1 MALTWVLENPMNDHA
16 NSSLRPQTVARSGAG
31 RTSPDRRRPAAV
43 ASGLALVLA
52 LAGQAVLTPPWGDH
66 ANVTLGAVLYA
77 AAIFSILVAARGV
90 SRLTPAADP
99 VRIPTEAKRVS
110 GRLRRTVG
118 VALWPVGLIALALA
132 VSAVAGQRTGAG
144 IALWFGSLLL
154 TAVGTG
160 LAFGFPLHLPR
171 SRSIWFE
178 LGAVLAC
185 LAVGFALRY
194 VNLAQVPHQVHGDEA
209 GVGLA
214 ARALLANNWSSL
226 FGLGWYNQPEIS
238 FAAYALA
245 LKYLANNLY
254 GLRLA
259 SVIQG
264 SLAIPLL
271 YGAARRLFNRRVAF
285 LATAFLACAQM
296 AVHYSRI
303 GNNYIGALFASLLFL
318 YLLLEAIH
326 RRQPLLFLLAG
337 FAGGLTLSV
346 YIAARLTVVVAVL
359 YCLYRALIERNF
371 LRAQRRGFLLA
382 FLGALIF
389 VAPQGIVYSHGL
401 GPIFDRPSGV
411 FIFSPDNMRHEY
423 DAYKVHTVR
432 EVLVRQAENTV
443 AAFNL
448 VGETSDQYT
457 QRAPLLDFW
466 SSALF
471 VLGVAVACWW
481 WRQPSYFLIGAWFWL
496 TLLLGSVM
504 TVDALFSPH
513 LAAALGILALLPAL
527 ALDVGWRAMAAQF
540 GARGRGVATVIGMCL
555 VLLSGYANA
564 VGYFVIHDRAM
575 APQFFTVLARYAA
588 AVNDRYRIYLL
599 ADADTSLNY
608 DTIHFLTPNLDAVD
622 VQDHPLALPLPT
634 IPVRKGV
641 AFVFRDPKDPRLA
654 DVQRAYP
661 DGIEAVQR
669 STNNSREFTTYTVAR
684 AQLLAANP
692 NALQKPRPSPPL
704 DDR

>member
-1 MALTWVLENPMNDHA
+1 MMSTRVLENPMNDHA
-16 NSSLRPQTVARSGAG
+16 NSSLRPQTVARSDADP
-31 RTSPDRRRPAAV
+31 TSPDRRRRAAV

-52 LAGQAVLTPPWGDH
+52 LAGQAALTPPWGTH
-66 ANVTLGAVLYA
+66 GNVALGAVLYA
-77 AAIFSILVAARGV
+77 AAIFCILVAARGV
-90 SRLTPAADP
+90 SRLTPAAHP
-99 VRIPTEAKRVS
+99 ARVPTEVEWVP

-118 VALWPVGLIALALA
+118 VALWPAGLVALALA
-132 VSAVAGQRTGAG
+132 VSAVAGQRTSVG
-144 IALWFGSLLL
+144 IALWFGALLL

-160 LAFGFPLHLPR
+160 LAFGFPLHLPC
-171 SRSIWFE
+171 SRSICFE
-178 LGAVLAC
+178 LGGVLAC

-194 VNLAQVPHQVHGDEA
+194 VNLALVPHQVHGDEA
-209 GVGLA
+209 AVGLA
-214 ARALLANNWSSL
+214 ARDLLANSWSNL
-226 FGLGWYNQPEIS
+226 FGLGWYSQPEIS
-238 FAAYALA
+238 FAGYALA
-245 LKYLANNLY
+245 LKYVANNLY

-296 AVHYSRI
+296 AIHYSRI

-326 RRQPLLFLLAG
+326 HRQPLLFLLAG
-337 FAGGLTLSV
+337 FACGLTLSV
-346 YIAARLTVVVAVL
+346 YIAARLTIVVALL
-359 YCLYRALIERNF
+359 YCLHRALIERNF
-371 LRAQRRGFLLA
+371 FRAQWRGFLLA

-389 VAPQGIVYSHGL
+389 VAPQGIVYSHGT
-401 GPIFDRPSGV
+401 GPIFDRAFGV

-471 VLGVAVACWW
+471 VLGVAVAGWW

-527 ALDVGWRAMAAQF
+527 ALDVGWRAQAAQF
-540 GARGRGVATVIGMCL
+540 GARGRGVATAIGMCL

-575 APQFFTVLARYAA
+575 APQFFTVLARYTAA
-588 AVNDRYRIYLL
+588 INDRYQIYLL
-599 ADADTSLNY
+599 ADSDTSLNY

-634 IPVRKGV
+634 IPARKGV

-654 DVQRAYP
+654 AVKRVYP
-661 DGIEAVQR
+661 GGIEAVQR
-669 STNNSREFTTYTVAR
+669 STNNSPDFTTYTVAH
-684 AQLLAANP
+684 AQLLSANP
-692 NALQKPRPSPPL
+692 NARQLTPAIPGPR
-704 DDR
+704 